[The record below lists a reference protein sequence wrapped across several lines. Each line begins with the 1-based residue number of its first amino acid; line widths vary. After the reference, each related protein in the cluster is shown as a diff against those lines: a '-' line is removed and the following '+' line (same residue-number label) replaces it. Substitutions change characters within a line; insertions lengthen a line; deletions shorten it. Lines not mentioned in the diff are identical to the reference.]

1 MKNICAGILV
11 LTLMSAAGAD
21 GAVILDSPA
30 GLPNPAETI
39 SFDEIVLA
47 DGDPLTNQFAGFGV
61 TFSGLAYST
70 NPFTLGDLAPPAA
83 RQVGAGPVSIFFTS
97 PQTDVALAFVSNPA
111 NTMMT
116 ALLNG
121 VVVDSFVEPTNAFDA
136 NIFYGFTGLS
146 AFNELRIQLLSPDP
160 SVLID
165 NIQFGTAVPL
175 DPTAVPEPATLSLI
189 SLGLAGV
196 YARRRGMRKAGGR

>member
-21 GAVILDSPA
+21 GAVILDSPT

-47 DGDPLTNQFAGFGV
+47 DGAPLTNQFAGFGV

-70 NPFTLGDLAPPAA
+70 NPFTLGDLVPPAA
-83 RQVGAGPVSIFFTS
+83 RQVGFGPVSIFFTS

-111 NTMMT
+111 NTIMT

-121 VVVDSFVEPTNAFDA
+121 VVVDTFVEPTNAFDA
-136 NIFYGFTGLS
+136 NIYYGFTGLS

-165 NIQFGTAVPL
+165 NIQFGTAGPL

-196 YARRRGMRKAGGR
+196 YARGRGMRNAGGR